1 MPSDTTAAR
10 TLMDHFAAS
19 TGLGTDDT
27 FSRRYLWT
35 DAFAVC
41 NWLGLGEVD
50 RARDLV
56 GQVHRVLGRHREDDP
71 RIGWISGLSDE
82 EGERRP
88 TAGGLRIGK
97 PLPERRPEERYD
109 PRLEW
114 ERDGQYFHY
123 LTRWMRALVR
133 VAAGT
138 GEDRYRD
145 WAVELARVA
154 FDRFSHGIGPVP
166 NRLHWKMSIDLTRPV
181 LPSMGQHDPLDGYV
195 ALREIRAGSVTT
207 SSRTRTD
214 PDRASGLESRIHVL
228 DGMGAG
234 SDWITED
241 PLGAGALLTYAWL
254 LYRSNGE
261 GPEQAAV
268 IERVIRAAAL
278 SLREVRDARLTD
290 LPAARR
296 LAFRELGLAIGLA
309 AVERLA
315 AVELPAAVGVEA
327 THQLDELRE
336 TTPLGGAITDFWLDP
351 ENRQA
356 ATWLEHEDISTV
368 MLATAVHPVGYLG
381 TSE

>member
-19 TGLGTDDT
+19 TGLGPGHDL
-27 FSRRYLWT
+27 SRRYLWT

-56 GQVHRVLGRHREDDP
+56 GRVHRVLGHHREDDP
-71 RIGWISGLSDE
+71 RTGWISGLSDE
-82 EGERRP
+82 EGARRP

-97 PLPERRPEERYD
+97 PLPERRPEEPYD

-123 LTRWMRALVR
+123 LTRWMGALER
-133 VAAGT
+133 LAAGT

-166 NRLHWKMSIDLTRPV
+166 NRLHWKMSIDLTRPL

-195 ALREIRAGSVTT
+195 TLSEIRAGSAAATGP
-207 SSRTRTD
+207 RAD
-214 PDRASGLESRIHVL
+214 PDPAEDLKGRIHLL

-254 LYRSNGE
+254 LYRSNGDH
-261 GPEQAAV
+261 PERMAV
-268 IERVIRAAAL
+268 LERVIRAAAL
-278 SLREVRDARLTD
+278 SVREVRDSRLTD

-309 AVERLA
+309 AIERLA
-315 AVELPAAVGVEA
+315 AVELPRAVGAEA
-327 THQLDELRE
+327 TRHLDELRE
-336 TTPLGGAITDFWLDP
+336 ATPLGPAITDFWLDP

-356 ATWLEHEDISTV
+356 ATWLEHEDINTV
-368 MLATAVHPVGYLG
+368 MLATAVHPEGYLG

>member
-19 TGLGTDDT
+19 TGLATGDT

-56 GQVHRVLGRHREDDP
+56 EQVHSVLGRHRDDDP
-71 RIGWISGLSDE
+71 RNGWISGLSDE
-82 EGERRP
+82 EGARHP

-97 PLPERRPEERYD
+97 PLPERRPADPYD

-123 LTRWMRALVR
+123 LTRWIRALER
-133 VAAGT
+133 MAAGT
-138 GEDRYRD
+138 GEERYRG
-145 WAVELARVA
+145 WAFELARVA

-166 NRLHWKMSIDLTRPV
+166 NRLHWKMSIDLTRPL

-195 ALREIRAGSVTT
+195 ALSEIRAGSAG
-207 SSRTRTD
+207 D
-214 PDRASGLESRIHVL
+214 LESRIHVL

-254 LYRSNGE
+254 LYRSNGDRRD
-261 GPEQAAV
+261 QAAV
-268 IERVIRAAAL
+268 LDRVIRAAAL
-278 SLREVRDARLTD
+278 SLREVRDARFTD

-309 AVERLA
+309 AVERLG
-315 AVELPAAVGVEA
+315 AVELPPAVGAEA
-327 THQLDELRE
+327 TRQLDELRE
-336 TTPLGGAITDFWLDP
+336 ATPLGRTITDFWLDP
-351 ENRQA
+351 GNRQA

-368 MLATAVHPVGYLG
+368 MLATAVHPAGYLG
-381 TSE
+381 TSG